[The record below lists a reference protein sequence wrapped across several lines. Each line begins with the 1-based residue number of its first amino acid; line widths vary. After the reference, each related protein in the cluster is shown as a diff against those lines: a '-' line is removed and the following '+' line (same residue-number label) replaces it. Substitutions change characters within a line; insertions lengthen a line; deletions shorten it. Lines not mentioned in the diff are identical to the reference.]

1 MRGSV
6 NKLRSRPK
14 SGSSNPGP
22 ASRRQGSGSGFVI
35 GRDLRGRWI
44 ALAAGGLAGGVF
56 RSKDAAIRYAQ
67 AEAGRAPDAVRG
79 LTASPLEPPFTRN
92 QIGRGE
98 GLPAWWRLDR
108 ATRGAKSFAER
119 MPIMGHVDRRW
130 LAIDLGLVA
139 GLGALCLAVAL
150 LLS

>member
-1 MRGSV
+1 MRGSMSKSRSGP
-6 NKLRSRPK
+6 KL
-14 SGSSNPGP
+14 GSPNPGP
-22 ASRRQGSGSGFVI
+22 ASRRQGSGFVI
-35 GRDLRGRWI
+35 GRDSRGRWT

-67 AEAGRAPDAVRG
+67 AEAGRASGAVRF
-79 LTASPLEPPFTRN
+79 TASPLDLPLTRN
-92 QIGRGE
+92 QIGSSE

-119 MPIMGHVDRRW
+119 MPITGDADRRW

-139 GLGALCLAVAL
+139 ALVALCLTVAL
-150 LLS
+150 VLS